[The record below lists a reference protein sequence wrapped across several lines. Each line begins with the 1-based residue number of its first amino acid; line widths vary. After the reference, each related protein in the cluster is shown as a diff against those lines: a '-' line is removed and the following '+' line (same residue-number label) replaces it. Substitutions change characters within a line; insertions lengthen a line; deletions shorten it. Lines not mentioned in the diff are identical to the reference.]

1 MRRTRLRLAALAS
14 LLACGPD
21 SAPATSGDATGSAPA
36 ECPAEL
42 EPLADPDAYAA
53 ALAEAVCAKLAAC
66 GCSAVPDT
74 CVADRTAVSIGH
86 NEFFLA
92 AGNVFDPVCARQV
105 VLGHEWS
112 SCGHHTPSPCEP
124 CRVFVGTRAEGDA
137 CEVIDS
143 VIDPCGPD
151 LFCINGRCIGGL
163 PLVDEGAPCRE
174 DGALVG
180 LCGPDQSCDFDE
192 HICVAQPTLG
202 EPCRH
207 RQCRFELWCD
217 TSDSSTGVCRARL
230 PGGEPCS
237 SERECDS
244 FVCAQNV
251 CTDEPRYCRFR
262 R

>member
-1 MRRTRLRLAALAS
+1 MRPRPVLHQRS
-14 LLACGPD
+14 L
-21 SAPATSGDATGSAPA
+21 
-36 ECPAEL
+36 
-42 EPLADPDAYAA
+42 YRRAA
-53 ALAEAVCAKLAAC
+53 A
-66 GCSAVPDT
+66 
-74 CVADRTAVSIGH
+74 
-86 NEFFLA
+86 
-92 AGNVFDPVCARQV
+92 
-105 VLGHEWS
+105 
-112 SCGHHTPSPCEP
+112 
-124 CRVFVGTRAEGDA
+124 
-137 CEVIDS
+137 
-143 VIDPCGPD
+143 
-151 LFCINGRCIGGL
+151 GRR
-163 PLVDEGAPCRE
+163 GAPCRE